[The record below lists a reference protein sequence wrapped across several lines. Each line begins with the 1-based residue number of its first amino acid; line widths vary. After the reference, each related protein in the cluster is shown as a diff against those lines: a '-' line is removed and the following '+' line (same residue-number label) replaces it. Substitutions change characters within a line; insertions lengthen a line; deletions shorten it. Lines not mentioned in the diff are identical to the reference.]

1 MAKKVDKTKENIIGG
16 VLVLALG
23 VLFLINN
30 TLGIDISWG
39 RWWPILLI
47 ILGIMMI
54 LSKIE
59 K

>member
-1 MAKKVDKTKENIIGG
+1 MAKKIDKSKESIIGG

-47 ILGIMMI
+47 VLGIIMI